1 MKMSG
6 EKAIHRQELERGLLT
21 QKDFKTISEIYDTG
35 SSRPIIPRDSVG
47 D

>member
-1 MKMSG
+1 MSG

-21 QKDFKTISEIYDTG
+21 QTISEIYDTG